1 MENDVI
7 KQTEPAAEMVKMD
20 SKEMAGEMVVA
31 WWNGG
36 GKLIPRVNANPG
48 LQKYLLK

>member
-1 MENDVI
+1 MEKDVI
-7 KQTEPAAEMVKMD
+7 KQTEPAAEKVKMD

-36 GKLIPRVNANPG
+36 GKLIPRLNC
-48 LQKYLLK
+48 